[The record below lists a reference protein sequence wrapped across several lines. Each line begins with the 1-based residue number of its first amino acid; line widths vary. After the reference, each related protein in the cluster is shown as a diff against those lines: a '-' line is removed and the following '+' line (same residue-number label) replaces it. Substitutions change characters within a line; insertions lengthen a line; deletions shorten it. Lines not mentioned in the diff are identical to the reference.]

1 MLLRTLLTISSCA
14 AVLGLYDASD
24 AVLQI
29 TSEKDFN
36 AKGKNEKNLP
46 RVGGR
51 LISSFIDSLFTHL

>member
-1 MLLRTLLTISSCA
+1 MLKTFLFLSSCA

-36 AKGKNEKNLP
+36 SKGM
-46 RVGGR
+46 
-51 LISSFIDSLFTHL
+51 I